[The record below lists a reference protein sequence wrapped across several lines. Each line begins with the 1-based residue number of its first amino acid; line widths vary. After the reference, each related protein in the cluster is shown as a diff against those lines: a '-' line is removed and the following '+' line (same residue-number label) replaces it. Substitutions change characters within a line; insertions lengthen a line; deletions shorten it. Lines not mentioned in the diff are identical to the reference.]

1 MRFILKVITIQIRWR
16 QQKSSFNLKLDKL
29 KGVWNNML
37 LILLTKYEKKDEIF
51 NEQEKQE
58 LYYLKY
64 ISKISEF
71 SHYKFSIENKILI
84 RNTKT
89 DVLSNYLKK
98 KFEFFYKSMSEYL
111 KEYKF
116 QKKSKVILKKL
127 FILLPCQF

>member
-1 MRFILKVITIQIRWR
+1 
-16 QQKSSFNLKLDKL
+16 
-29 KGVWNNML
+29 ML